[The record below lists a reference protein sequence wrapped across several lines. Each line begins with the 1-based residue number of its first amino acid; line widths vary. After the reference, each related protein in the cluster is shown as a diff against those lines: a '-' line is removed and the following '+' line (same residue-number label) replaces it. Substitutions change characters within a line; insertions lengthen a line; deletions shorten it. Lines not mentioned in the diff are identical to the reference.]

1 MCLQRILQVLETAF
15 FKCAWYILFPW
26 PSSTKISIS
35 HVLWS
40 TQWRFAKYL
49 RGPGNCTLKMCLIFF
64 IPSAVVNKNLNSFYT
79 LYRGDDNSLDRP
91 EGKQA
96 NASFSMAWISLG
108 ALPYKKKTAMTARVS
123 MLLKSRSSLA
133 CFDLVSFLVGLRTYQ
148 HPRTRV
154 TCQGIDYTL
163 PENDTKFS
171 NYGRVW

>member
-108 ALPYKKKTAMTARVS
+108 ALPYKKKKNRDDSSRLDVVEIALVPG
-123 MLLKSRSSLA
+123 MLRS
-133 CFDLVSFLVGLRTYQ
+133 CFLPGRTKDLSA
-148 HPRTRV
+148 TR
-154 TCQGIDYTL
+154 
-163 PENDTKFS
+163 
-171 NYGRVW
+171 